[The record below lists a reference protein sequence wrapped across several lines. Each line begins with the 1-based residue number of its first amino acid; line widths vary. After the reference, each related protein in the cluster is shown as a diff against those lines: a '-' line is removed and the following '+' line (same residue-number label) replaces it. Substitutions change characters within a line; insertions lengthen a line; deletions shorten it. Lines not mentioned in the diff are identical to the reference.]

1 MRGWAVS
8 PDDEH
13 YIGYSISDVARL
25 MRTVFE
31 RRVRGFGL
39 TRSQWFV
46 IARVYQRPG
55 LSQSAVADLL
65 EIEKAPAG
73 RLIERMEAK
82 GWLERRGDANDR
94 RINRL
99 HLTAEGERLHATIW
113 PLAEATVDAA
123 LGELTPD
130 ERRHVTRLMARVKA
144 TLQGLALHD
153 PLAHAGTSRSTQERE
168 AHAL

>member
-1 MRGWAVS
+1 MRR
-8 PDDEH
+8 DDEH
-13 YIGYSISDVARL
+13 YIGFAISDVGRL

-31 RRVRGFGL
+31 RRVRAFGL
-39 TRSQWFV
+39 TRAQWLV
-46 IARVYQRPG
+46 IARVHRRPG

-82 GWLERRGDANDR
+82 GWVERRDDASDR

-99 HLTAEGERLHATIW
+99 HLTSEGERLHAAIW
-113 PLAEATVDAA
+113 PLAESTVDAA
-123 LGELTPD
+123 LGELTAE
-130 ERRHVTRLMARVKA
+130 ERRRLTHLMSRVKA

-153 PLAHAGTSRSTQERE
+153 PLAHAGTDEGIGERE
-168 AHAL
+168 AERL

>member
-1 MRGWAVS
+1 MS

-13 YIGYSISDVARL
+13 YIGYCITDVGRL

-31 RRVRGFGL
+31 RRVRAFGL

-55 LSQSAVADLL
+55 LSQSAMADLL

-82 GWLERRGDANDR
+82 GWLERRNDANDR

-99 HLTAEGERLHATIW
+99 HLTPEGERLHAAIW
-113 PLAEATVDAA
+113 PLAAATVDAA
-123 LGELTPD
+123 LAELTAE
-130 ERRHVTRLMARVKA
+130 ERRRLTHLMARVKA

-153 PLAHAGTSRSTQERE
+153 PLACTGMDDGAEVREER
-168 AHAL
+168 AL

>member
-1 MRGWAVS
+1 MS

-13 YIGYSISDVARL
+13 YIGYAITDVGRL

-31 RRVRGFGL
+31 RRVRSFGL
-39 TRSQWFV
+39 TRSQWMV
-46 IARVYQRPG
+46 IARVYRWPG

-65 EIEKAPAG
+65 EIEKALAG

-99 HLTAEGERLHATIW
+99 HLTAEGERLHAAIW
-113 PLAEATVDAA
+113 PIAEATVDTA
-123 LGELTPD
+123 LAVLTD
-130 ERRHVTRLMARVKA
+130 AEQRQLTRLMARVKA
-144 TLQGLALHD
+144 RLVALADRD
-153 PLAHAGTSRSTQERE
+153 PSVAGGDAAPDNEDDEERE

>member
-1 MRGWAVS
+1 MRR
-8 PDDEH
+8 DDEH
-13 YIGYSISDVARL
+13 YIGFAISDVGRL

-31 RRVRGFGL
+31 RRVRAFGL
-39 TRSQWFV
+39 TRAQWLV
-46 IARVYQRPG
+46 IARVHRRPG

-82 GWLERRGDANDR
+82 GWVERRDDASDR

-99 HLTAEGERLHATIW
+99 HLTSEGERLHAAIW
-113 PLAEATVDAA
+113 PLAESTVDAA
-123 LGELTPD
+123 LGELTAE
-130 ERRHVTRLMARVKA
+130 ERRRLTHLMSRVKA

-153 PLAHAGTSRSTQERE
+153 PLAHAGTDESIGERE
-168 AHAL
+168 AERL

>member
-1 MRGWAVS
+1 MPR
-8 PDDEH
+8 DDEH
-13 YIGYSISDVARL
+13 YIGFAISDVGRL

-31 RRVRGFGL
+31 RRVRAFGL
-39 TRSQWFV
+39 TRAQWLV
-46 IARVYQRPG
+46 IARVHRRPG

-82 GWLERRGDANDR
+82 GWVERRDDASDR

-99 HLTAEGERLHATIW
+99 HLTSEGERLHAAIW
-113 PLAEATVDAA
+113 PLAESTVDAA
-123 LGELTPD
+123 LGELTAE
-130 ERRHVTRLMARVKA
+130 ERRRLTHLMSRVKA

-153 PLAHAGTSRSTQERE
+153 PLAHAGSDEGIGERE
-168 AHAL
+168 AERL

>member
-1 MRGWAVS
+1 MS

-13 YIGYSISDVARL
+13 YIGYAITDVGRL

-31 RRVRGFGL
+31 RRVRAFGL
-39 TRSQWFV
+39 TRSQWMV
-46 IARVYQRPG
+46 IARVYRWPG

-99 HLTAEGERLHATIW
+99 HLTSEAERLHAAIW
-113 PLAEATVDAA
+113 PIAEATVDEA
-123 LGELTPD
+123 LAELSD
-130 ERRHVTRLMARVKA
+130 EERRRLTKLMARVKA
-144 TLQGLALHD
+144 RLVALADHD
-153 PLAHAGTSRSTQERE
+153 PAAGRGADARDEDRE
-168 AHAL
+168 ARAL